1 MLKVY
6 LIYKALWDGVDLWET
21 VEDIYINHDKA
32 EWDRLKLEE
41 EFGDDYISYYIE
53 ERIVDQSTL

>member
-1 MLKVY
+1 MKVY

-32 EWDRLKLEE
+32 EWDRLELEE